1 MSIRKYKPEQI
12 VRGKVHDGVRLL
24 HEGEGLPK
32 KQPLLYRVL
41 NTSSMGTG
49 PLPVT
54 TEGITPFHFSTA
66 VC

>member
-1 MSIRKYKPEQI
+1 MAEAP
-12 VRGKVHDGVRLL
+12 
-24 HEGEGLPK
+24 
-32 KQPLLYRVL
+32 LYRPEL

-49 PLPVT
+49 PPLVT